1 MSEPLDHVARIQR
14 EWARERP
21 ELDVS
26 PQGVVG
32 RLHRLARLL
41 TEELCLVYD
50 RYGLSEGE
58 FDVLAA
64 LRRAGEPFERAPG
77 ELAAFTM
84 VTTGAMTKRIDRL
97 ERAGLV
103 TRRASQFDGRGRVV
117 ALTTAGRQ
125 LIDQAFTEH
134 MRNERRLLDQL
145 TPAQAAEL
153 EVLLAAWLAHF
164 ETPLRPADRK
174 AGPVG
179 RQPAAPASASASA
192 SAVRMGPDG
201 PSSAAC

>member
-1 MSEPLDHVARIQR
+1 MSESLDHVARIQR

-26 PQGVVG
+26 PQGVIG
-32 RLHRLARLL
+32 RLHRLASLL
-41 TEELCLVYD
+41 TSELCLVYK

-64 LRRAGEPFERAPG
+64 LRRSGEPFERAPG

-97 ERAGLV
+97 EREGLV
-103 TRRASQFDGRGRVV
+103 TRRSADSDGRGRVV

-134 MRNERRLLDQL
+134 MRNERRLVDQL
-145 TPAQAAEL
+145 TPAEAAQL
-153 EVLLAAWLAHF
+153 ESLLASWLTRF
-164 ETPLRPADRK
+164 ELPLHSPERGGGVPGQR
-174 AGPVG
+174 
-179 RQPAAPASASASA
+179 
-192 SAVRMGPDG
+192 
-201 PSSAAC
+201 